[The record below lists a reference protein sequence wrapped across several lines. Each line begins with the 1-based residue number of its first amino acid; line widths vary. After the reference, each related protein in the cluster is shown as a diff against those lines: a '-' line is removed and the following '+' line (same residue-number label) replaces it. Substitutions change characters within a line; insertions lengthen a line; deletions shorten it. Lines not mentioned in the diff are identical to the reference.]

1 MRAASAVLTVLLVLQ
16 VMATALPASLVL
28 AVAQPV
34 LPPARGLPSEGSQC
48 SWGLPLHHANLTA
61 VVEREAYINYSL
73 VLVEDKIILNA
84 TGKAE
89 LKCFLYGVP
98 LSWSEGIGLEFL
110 YLSVNGSEVSEP
122 WDREIRIG
130 DLGFRGFLLNLTEPV
145 ELKENQTAALTVE
158 AVLKGP
164 LSFLAADRYE
174 VQVPMYPCTS
184 FFISN
189 MSFKFKLPRG
199 ALISAL
205 EPGVLERED
214 NKLVYYSEAN
224 VTEFTSEVATIRF
237 RMPEPMFLL
246 DCPYAKRTLELDP
259 LIGIKVSDEYELVNR
274 AGPHMEKIKLLLPKE
289 ARHISARDPVGVLDI
304 STKEKKSF
312 KEVTVSLRSS
322 INKGESLSLTVSYV
336 LPWSSWTEKKG
347 ISNFELALRASE
359 GLCWTVDRMFLKIVL
374 PMGASLKTSS
384 PRPDELTKRF
394 FYQEVGFILSPV
406 IPGYG
411 QRIKVEFS
419 YSPFWPSF
427 WPTLWASMAGLVACL
442 VIKAIGPAGP
452 ALPAVAIP
460 ADKVLRF
467 VEVYERRTRLRN
479 ELSALR
485 EALREKKISRRKFK
499 TRSKAIGDEL
509 ARLDR
514 EISALVP
521 ELREVGGLVSEL
533 VRDLEVAESE
543 LNSVERDMRSLE
555 VRYRR
560 KEISS
565 EAYRRLLREYRRR
578 EDRAR
583 TAIREALLRLR
594 ELVS

>member
-1 MRAASAVLTVLLVLQ
+1 
-16 VMATALPASLVL
+16 
-28 AVAQPV
+28 
-34 LPPARGLPSEGSQC
+34 
-48 SWGLPLHHANLTA
+48 
-61 VVEREAYINYSL
+61 
-73 VLVEDKIILNA
+73 
-84 TGKAE
+84 
-89 LKCFLYGVP
+89 
-98 LSWSEGIGLEFL
+98 
-110 YLSVNGSEVSEP
+110 
-122 WDREIRIG
+122 
-130 DLGFRGFLLNLTEPV
+130 
-145 ELKENQTAALTVE
+145 
-158 AVLKGP
+158 
-164 LSFLAADRYE
+164 
-174 VQVPMYPCTS
+174 
-184 FFISN
+184 
-189 MSFKFKLPRG
+189 
-199 ALISAL
+199 
-205 EPGVLERED
+205 
-214 NKLVYYSEAN
+214 
-224 VTEFTSEVATIRF
+224 
-237 RMPEPMFLL
+237 
-246 DCPYAKRTLELDP
+246 

-304 STKEKKSF
+304 SMKEKRSF

-419 YSPFWPSF
+419 YSPFWSSF

-499 TRSKAIGDEL
+499 TRSKAVGDEL
-509 ARLDR
+509 ARL
-514 EISALVP
+514 EKQIASLMA
-521 ELREVGGLVSEL
+521 ELRGAGGLISEL

-543 LNSVERDMRSLE
+543 LESVERDLRSLE
-555 VRYRR
+555 ARYTR
-560 KEISS
+560 KEIGS

-578 EDRAR
+578 EDRAY
-583 TAIREALLRLR
+583 TAIKEALLRLK
-594 ELVS
+594 ELAA

>member
-1 MRAASAVLTVLLVLQ
+1 MDVRAALALLAVLLFLQALVPPASQ
-16 VMATALPASLVL
+16 MSMAVQHGQLRAELPAAGQGGWSF
-28 AVAQPV
+28 
-34 LPPARGLPSEGSQC
+34 
-48 SWGLPLHHANLTA
+48 PLRHANLTA
-61 VVEREAYINYSL
+61 VVEREAHIDYGLLI
-73 VLVEDKIILNA
+73 VEDRITLNA

-89 LKCFLYGVP
+89 LDRFLYGVP
-98 LSWSEGIGLEFL
+98 LSWGEDVGLEFL
-110 YLSVNGSEVSEP
+110 FLSVNGTELAEP
-122 WDREIRIG
+122 WEKEIRIG
-130 DLGFRGFLLNLTEPV
+130 DLGFRGFVLNLTGPL
-145 ELKENQTAALTVE
+145 ELEENQTATLTVE
-158 AVLKGP
+158 AILRGP
-164 LSFLAADRYE
+164 LSYLAADRYE

-189 MSFKFKLPRG
+189 MSFKFRLPRG

-205 EPGVLERED
+205 EPGGLEKED
-214 NKLVYYSEAN
+214 NKLVYYSKAN
-224 VTEFTSEVATIRF
+224 ITELTSEVATIKF

-246 DCPYAKRTLELDP
+246 DCPFAERTVELDP
-259 LIGIKVSDEYELVNR
+259 LVGIRVSDRYELVNR
-274 AGPHMEKIKLLLPKE
+274 AGPSLEKIKLVLPKE
-289 ARHISARDPVGVLDI
+289 ARHISARDPIGDLKVRA
-304 STKEKKSF
+304 KEKKSH

-322 INKGESLSLTVSYV
+322 LGKGQNLSLTVSYV

-347 ISNFELALRASE
+347 ISDFVLALRSSD
-359 GLCWTVDRMFLKIVL
+359 GLCWTVDKMSLRIVL
-374 PMGASLKTSS
+374 PLGASFKTSS
-384 PRPDELTKRF
+384 PRPDELGKSFLR
-394 FYQEVGFILSPV
+394 QEVGFILGPV
-406 IPGYG
+406 VPGYG

-427 WPTLWASMAGLVACL
+427 WPTLWASIAGLVACFI
-442 VIKAIGPAGP
+442 IKAVGPAGP
-452 ALPAVAIP
+452 ALPAVPIP

-467 VEVYERRTRLRN
+467 VEAYERRMRLRN

-485 EALREKKISRRKFK
+485 EALRERKISRRKFR

-509 ARLDR
+509 AKLDK

-521 ELREVGGLVSEL
+521 ELREVGGLLSEL

-543 LNSVERDMRSLE
+543 LDSVERDMRSLE

-560 KEISS
+560 KEIGS